1 MTTSPPIQSS
11 KNIVAADTTTKKR
24 NPTIEDFKFRDGLPT
39 AEELPC
45 SDGAAVDSEL
55 QELIPGL
62 LKAIL
67 LDIWRDRTNWLFSID
82 MAFHYHPDK
91 PHIAPDGLLSLG
103 VAQAADED
111 MRSSF
116 VLWEE
121 NVLPLFALEI
131 VSKTLGG
138 ENTTKFDIYQEVGI
152 LYYLIYAPLRKRK
165 AKFQLYKLI
174 DGKYV
179 LQSNGQQ
186 PYWMPEIG
194 LAIGAERQIFSSS
207 QREWLY
213 WYDENNARYFNPIER
228 ADSEALRAT
237 AEALR
242 AKAADKKA
250 KAEAERAD
258 VEALRAK
265 VAEERAEA
273 EAERADLA
281 VAAQQAAEQKS
292 NALRQRLIDLG
303 IDPDSI
309 ELSNDLD

>member
-1 MTTSPPIQSS
+1 MNYKKHLVRPIGMKTSPLVPTAKSVVAKDPTA
-11 KNIVAADTTTKKR
+11 KNR

-67 LDIWRDRTNWLFSID
+67 LDIWRDRTDWIFSID
-82 MAFHYHPDK
+82 MAFHYDPDQ

-103 VAQAADED
+103 VEQVADEN

-121 NVLPLFALEI
+121 NVLPLFVLEV

-138 ENTTKFDIYQEVGI
+138 ENTTKFEIYQSIGI
-152 LYYLIYAPLRKRK
+152 LYYLVYAPLRKRK
-165 AKFQLYKLI
+165 AKFQLYKLV

-194 LAIGAERQIFSSS
+194 LAIGAERQFYSNS

-213 WYDENNARYFNPIER
+213 WYNENNVKYLTPTER
-228 ADSEALRAT
+228 ADIEALRAREESER
-237 AEALR
+237 ADIEALQ
-242 AKAADKKA
+242 AKAA
-250 KAEAERAD
+250 AERAD
-258 VEALRAK
+258 V
-265 VAEERAEA
+265 
-273 EAERADLA
+273 
-281 VAAQQAAEQKS
+281 AEQK
-292 NALRQRLIDLG
+292 NYVLRQRLIELG
-303 IDPDSI
+303 VDPDLI
-309 ELSNDLD
+309 G

>member
-1 MTTSPPIQSS
+1 VIYSQS
-11 KNIVAADTTTKKR
+11 
-24 NPTIEDFKFRDGLPT
+24 L
-39 AEELPC
+39 
-45 SDGAAVDSEL
+45 GAAVNKDWSRRFPPAKKVHSEL

-67 LDIWRDRTNWLFSID
+67 LDIWRDSRPERLCQRTNWLFSID

-91 PHIAPDGLLSLG
+91 PHIAPAGLLSLG

-138 ENTTKFDIYQEVGI
+138 ENTTKFNIYQEIGI

-165 AKFQLYKLI
+165 TKFQLYKLI

-179 LQSNGQQ
+179 SQSNGQQ

-194 LAIGAERQIFSSS
+194 LAMVPKDKYSAVVNVNGCIGMTKI
-207 QREWLY
+207 
-213 WYDENNARYFNPIER
+213 
-228 ADSEALRAT
+228 T
-237 AEALR
+237 
-242 AKAADKKA
+242 
-250 KAEAERAD
+250 
-258 VEALRAK
+258 
-265 VAEERAEA
+265 
-273 EAERADLA
+273 
-281 VAAQQAAEQKS
+281 
-292 NALRQRLIDLG
+292 
-303 IDPDSI
+303 PDI
-309 ELSNDLD
+309 

>member
-11 KNIVAADTTTKKR
+11 KNIVAANTTITKR
-24 NPTIEDFKFRDGLPT
+24 NPTIDDFRFRDGLPT
-39 AEELPC
+39 ADELPC

-67 LDIWRDRTNWLFSID
+67 LDIWRNRTNWLFSID

-91 PHIAPDGLLSLG
+91 PHIAPDGLLTLG
-103 VAQAADED
+103 VAPAADED

-138 ENTTKFDIYQEVGI
+138 ENTTKFDVYQEIGI

-194 LAIGAERQIFSSS
+194 LAIGAERQVFSSS

-213 WYDENNARYFNPIER
+213 WYDKDNIRYLTPTER
-228 ADSEALRAT
+228 ADH
-237 AEALR
+237 EALR
-242 AKAADKKA
+242 AKAAD
-250 KAEAERAD
+250 
-258 VEALRAK
+258 
-265 VAEERAEA
+265 
-273 EAERADLA
+273 ERADLA
-281 VAAQQAAEQKS
+281 RAAQQVAEQKS

-303 IDPDSI
+303 VDPDLIGSI
-309 ELSNDLD
+309 DQC

>member
-1 MTTSPPIQSS
+1 MTTSPLVPTAKSA
-11 KNIVAADTTTKKR
+11 VAKDPTAKKR

-67 LDIWRDRTNWLFSID
+67 LDIWRDRTDWIFSID
-82 MAFHYHPDK
+82 MAFHYDPDQ

-103 VAQAADED
+103 IEQVADEN

-121 NVLPLFALEI
+121 NVLPLFALEV

-138 ENTTKFDIYQEVGI
+138 ENTTKFEIYQSIGI
-152 LYYLIYAPLRKRK
+152 LYYLVYAPLRKRK

-194 LAIGAERQIFSSS
+194 LAISVERQLYSNS

-213 WYDENNARYFNPIER
+213 WYNENNVKYLTPTER
-228 ADSEALRAT
+228 ADIEALRAREEGER
-237 AEALR
+237 ADIEALR
-242 AKAADKKA
+242 ANAAVERADIEAQQAKAA
-250 KAEAERAD
+250 AERAD
-258 VEALRAK
+258 V
-265 VAEERAEA
+265 
-273 EAERADLA
+273 
-281 VAAQQAAEQKS
+281 AEQE
-292 NALRQRLIDLG
+292 NYVLRQRLIELG
-303 IDPDSI
+303 VDPDSI
-309 ELSNDLD
+309 G

>member
-1 MTTSPPIQSS
+1 MNQERAFNKAICMTTSPPIQSS
-11 KNIVAADTTTKKR
+11 KTIVAADTTTKQR
-24 NPTIEDFKFRDGLPT
+24 NPKIEDFKFRDGLPT
-39 AEELPC
+39 ADELPC

-67 LDIWRDRTNWLFSID
+67 LDIWRDRTDWLFSID

-103 VAQAADED
+103 IAQAADED

-138 ENTTKFDIYQEVGI
+138 ENTTKFDIYQEIGI

-194 LAIGAERQIFSSS
+194 LAIGAERQVFSSS

-213 WYDENNARYFNPIER
+213 WYDKDNIRYLTPTER
-228 ADSEALRAT
+228 ADT
-237 AEALR
+237 EALR
-242 AKAADKKA
+242 AKAAD
-250 KAEAERAD
+250 
-258 VEALRAK
+258 
-265 VAEERAEA
+265 
-273 EAERADLA
+273 ERADLA
-281 VAAQQAAEQKS
+281 RAAQQVAEQKS

-303 IDPDSI
+303 VDPDSI